1 MNTLTIELPKET
13 LEKLSLLQQSH
24 KKKTGAVVTE
34 STLIQSLISKEFI
47 QEVSPFDLQQYV
59 QQKEQQ

>member
-13 LEKLSLLQQSH
+13 LEKLSLLQQAH